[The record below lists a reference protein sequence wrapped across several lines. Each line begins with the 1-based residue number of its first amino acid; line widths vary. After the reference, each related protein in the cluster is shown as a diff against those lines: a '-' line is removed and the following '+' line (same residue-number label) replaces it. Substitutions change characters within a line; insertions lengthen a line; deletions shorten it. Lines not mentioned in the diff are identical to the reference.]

1 MARRRRPGGP
11 GGATRPGGSGDRTE
25 DCGATPSPAEDGAT
39 EGADRPLPA
48 LRDTLEILGAS
59 PRTGAEDPLLRAL
72 HALAAAGSGAGIP
85 PVPSGGAGPAG
96 GGETPAPG
104 GERIALLAAALG
116 ACPACWGEV
125 PDCPLC
131 GGRGTPGHL
140 PPEEASFVHF
150 VMPAV
155 RRLLAGRD
163 QAGDVIPDGEE
174 GR

>member
-1 MARRRRPGGP
+1 MIRRRRPGGP
-11 GGATRPGGSGDRTE
+11 GDATRPGGSRDRTN
-25 DCGATPSPAEDGAT
+25 DGGAAPSPAEDHAP

-96 GGETPAPG
+96 GGEALG

-131 GGRGTPGHL
+131 GGRGAPGHR

-163 QAGDVIPDGEE
+163 RAEEPGTGGEE